1 MFRQKNGVR
10 IGLLLALALVIALAA
25 CAPKATPTPKPPE
38 AKPTTVPPTAVPPT
52 AVPTKPPPAPIKIG
66 CSFPLTGASAELGLA
81 SLNGQKLAVKI
92 INGDYPDLDPLP
104 LAKGIGLPNLGGALI
119 ELVVADNKGVPE
131 TALSEEERLITQ
143 EKIIASMGG
152 FFSSCSATASEVAE
166 RYGIPILVGA
176 STSPSLHVR
185 GFKWFFRVG
194 PHDKIFAE
202 NQLQFLA
209 ELRDKQGLQI
219 KTLVLIHEDTLFGT
233 DSANAQEALASK
245 YGFEV
250 LANIQYARNSPDLS
264 SEILKAKAVNPDVIM
279 PTSYSAD
286 AILLQKTMK
295 DLDLNPKVVLAQDS
309 GYNLPQFLES
319 LGKDAEYIMSR
330 EVYSSDLGVKVPLLN
345 KVGAMYLADNGKA
358 LFGDPAREFF
368 AMIVMAD
375 AINRA
380 GSTDPAAIRQ
390 ALLATNLGPEQMMM
404 PWAGVQF
411 DPANG
416 QNMKARGI
424 MVQVQDGKYRT
435 VWPFDV
441 AQVAAKV
448 PMPKW
453 SER

>member
-1 MFRQKNGVR
+1 MFRQKNAVR
-10 IGLLLALALVIALAA
+10 IGLLLVLVLVIGLGA
-25 CAPKATPTPKPPE
+25 CAPAATPTPTPKPPE
-38 AKPTTVPPTAVPPT
+38 VKPTAVPPT
-52 AVPTKPPPAPIKIG
+52 AVPTAVPTTPPQAIKIG

-81 SLNGQKLAVKI
+81 SLNGQKLAVMI
-92 INGDYPDLDPLP
+92 INGDYPDLAPLP
-104 LAKGIGLPNLGGALI
+104 LAAGAGLPNLGGALI
-119 ELVVADNKGVPE
+119 EHVIADNKGVPE
-131 TALSEEERLITQ
+131 TALSEEERMITQ
-143 EKIIASMGG
+143 ENIIASMGG

-166 RYGIPILVGA
+166 RYGIPILIGA

-209 ELRDKQGLQI
+209 ELRDTKGVEI

-233 DSANAQEALASK
+233 DSASAQEALAAQ

-250 LANIQYARNSPDLS
+250 LAKIQYARSSPDLS
-264 SEILKAKAVNPDVIM
+264 SEILKAKSLNPDVIM

-295 DLDLNPKVVLAQDS
+295 DLDLNPKVILAQDS
-309 GYNLPQFLES
+309 GYNLPQFLQT
-319 LGKDAEYIMSR
+319 LGPDAEYVMSR
-330 EVYSSDLGVKVPLLN
+330 EVYSTDLNVKVPLLN
-345 KVGAMYLADNGKA
+345 KVGAMYKA
-358 LFGDPAREFF
+358 EFGQDLFGDPAREFF

-380 GSTDPAAIRQ
+380 GSTDPEAIRQ
-390 ALLATNLGPEQMMM
+390 ALLATNMGPEQMMM

-411 DPANG
+411 DPATG

-424 MVQVQDGKYRT
+424 MVQVQDNVYRT

-441 AQVAAKV
+441 AQVEAKA
-448 PMPKW
+448 PMPNW